1 MATAGWRTNRPLKE
15 LVFERHGSFN
25 VFQLLRLLQW
35 KQKQPAGQRL
45 RFRAD
50 LSAAFP
56 GREISGLALR
66 YSSLARGNAQSE
78 EQIEITTPNYCVAGT
93 LGPLPEPFTEWVREQ
108 ERARAHAM
116 GDFFNIFNQR
126 LNLLRFQLKARQ
138 TPGLSNARPEQT
150 PHAYYLSALMG
161 LGQPELAAQ
170 VPLPQRA
177 WLGLAGLLTNCR
189 KSASTVT
196 HVLSLFLSV
205 PVKLEQNVGAWQTIE
220 ADDRIAL
227 GLNNHRL
234 GQQTLVGRRV
244 WDQQARVRLIVS
256 PLSYERFCLLLPP
269 NAASGAA
276 PYFNGFLSLL
286 RLLLDRL
293 CDCEVHLQALTG
305 TIPPSK
311 LTALPRPQ
319 ADGYWGLR
327 LGQTAWLNGKGKDGA
342 QAQPARTATYLVR
355 AFDRRETA

>member
-35 KQKQPAGQRL
+35 KQRQPAASRL

-56 GREISGLALR
+56 GREISRLALR
-66 YSSLARGNAQSE
+66 YAPLARGTGQSE

-108 ERARAHAM
+108 ERARSHAM
-116 GDFFNIFNQR
+116 ADFFNIFNQR
-126 LNLLRFQLKARQ
+126 LNLLRFQLKSRQ
-138 TPGLSNARPEQT
+138 TPGLNNAPPEQT
-150 PHAYYLSALMG
+150 PHAYYLASLMG

-196 HVLSLFLSV
+196 HVLSLFLSA
-205 PVKLEQNVGAWQTIE
+205 PVKLEQHVGAWQTIE

-227 GLNNHRL
+227 GRNNHRL
-234 GQQTLVGRRV
+234 GQQSLVGRRV
-244 WDQQARVRLIVS
+244 WDQEARVRLIIA
-256 PLSYERFCLLLPP
+256 PLAYERFCLLLPP
-269 NAASGAA
+269 NGTSGAA
-276 PYFNGFLSLL
+276 PYFDGFLSLL

-293 CDCEVHLQALTG
+293 CDCEVQLQALAE
-305 TIPPSK
+305 TIPAST

-319 ADGYWGLR
+319 ADGYRGLR
-327 LGQTAWLNGKGKDGA
+327 LGQTAWLNGKSA
-342 QAQPARTATYLVR
+342 SAQPARTATYLVR
-355 AFDRRETA
+355 AFDHREAA

>member
-1 MATAGWRTNRPLKE
+1 MATAGWRTDRPLKE

-35 KQKQPAGQRL
+35 KQRQPAGQRL

-56 GREISGLALR
+56 GREISRLEMR
-66 YSSLARGNAQSE
+66 YSALARGDGQGAQ
-78 EQIEITTPNYCVAGT
+78 QIEITTPNYCVAST
-93 LGPLPEPFTEWVREQ
+93 LGPLPEPFTEWVRDQ
-108 ERARAHAM
+108 ERARTHAM
-116 GDFFNIFNQR
+116 PDFFNIFNQR

-138 TPGLSNARPEQT
+138 TPGLNNARPEQT
-150 PHAYYLSALMG
+150 PHAYYLAALMG

-177 WLGLAGLLTNCR
+177 WLGLAGLLSNCR

-205 PVKLEQNVGAWQTIE
+205 PVKLEQQVGAWQTIE

-227 GLNNHRL
+227 GRHNHRL
-234 GQQTLVGRRV
+234 GQQSLLGRRV
-244 WDQQARVRLIVS
+244 WDQQARVRLIVA
-256 PLSYERFCLLLPP
+256 PLPYKRFCLLLPP
-269 NAASGAA
+269 NGASGAT
-276 PYFNGFLSLL
+276 PYFDAFEALL

-293 CDCEVHLQALTG
+293 CDCEVQLQALSK
-305 TIPPSK
+305 TIPAST
-311 LTALPRPQ
+311 LTALPEP
-319 ADGYWGLR
+319 ATGGYRGLR
-327 LGQTAWLNGKGKDGA
+327 LGQTAWLKSKDRA
-342 QAQPARTATYLVR
+342 PAPPARRATYLVR
-355 AFDRRETA
+355 AFDQQERA